1 MKVNAHSKT
10 GGRAAVSL
18 VLVCAMF
25 ALGLY
30 LYSPWHQHQA
40 GGRQACRFLQYEQSN
55 GLEAHGQVSVEPP
68 SAHHYRTPDGQTPLA
83 AKACRVK
90 FGCRAPPV

>member
-1 MKVNAHSKT
+1 MT
-10 GGRAAVSL
+10 RRRAAVSL

-30 LYSPWHQHQA
+30 LYSPWHEHPA
-40 GGRQACRFLQYEQSN
+40 EGRQACRFLQYEQSN
-55 GLEAHGQVSVEPP
+55 GLEAHGQVLIEPP
-68 SAHHYRTPDGQTPLA
+68 SAHYYRTPDGQTPLVA
-83 AKACRVK
+83 TSCRVK